1 LPRQNISHYRDGSR
15 QADSYAAAQ
24 IALALERDPLEVIA
38 EIEAE
43 SARSKPAR
51 DFWRSFLSG
60 HQLTAIGGALLLMF
74 GFSGV
79 GTTPVQAAEPAHNVR
94 LRQPK
99 RNEESPRRGFFFVC

>member
-1 LPRQNISHYRDGSR
+1 VTDYKLAQALKLPRQRISDYRAGSR

-51 DFWRSFLSG
+51 EFWKSFLSG
-60 HQLTAIGGALLLMF
+60 HLLTIIGGGLLAMSSSF
-74 GFSGV
+74 DAGQTARITATDS
-79 GTTPVQAAEPAHNVR
+79 HNVYYV
-94 LRQPK
+94 K
-99 RNEESPRRGFFFVC
+99 